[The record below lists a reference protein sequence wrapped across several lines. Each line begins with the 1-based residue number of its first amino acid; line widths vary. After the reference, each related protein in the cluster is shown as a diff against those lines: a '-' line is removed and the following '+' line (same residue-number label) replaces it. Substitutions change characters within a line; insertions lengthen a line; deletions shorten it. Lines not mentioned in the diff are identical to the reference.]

1 MGLKFRRRSLFF
13 GQAFLYLRHAF
24 LHILDHLLEI
34 LTFEHQRDACH
45 DLALSVPCHGSIAGG
60 ISELHVCHV
69 PYEYRCTANGLHGNF
84 PDVLQRRGETY
95 APDEILVAV
104 LLYVA
109 TASVLVACFEGFIHV
124 RYG

>member
-1 MGLKFRRRSLFF
+1 MGLKFRRKSLFF

-69 PYEYRCTANGLHGNF
+69 PYQYRCPANGLHGYL
-84 PDVLQRRGETY
+84 PYVLQ
-95 APDEILVAV
+95 
-104 LLYVA
+104 
-109 TASVLVACFEGFIHV
+109 
-124 RYG
+124 